1 VLNTENK
8 GIELHSLTIVDAT
21 KIVLPKQRTKIFHE
35 FAMACMYSL
44 GKHSAVPVRRNNTS
58 VNDMH
63 DLSKENSKRCIQI

>member
-1 VLNTENK
+1 MLNTENK

-35 FAMACMYSL
+35 FAMVCMYSL

-63 DLSKENSKRCIQI
+63 DLSKENCKICIQI